1 MGLKFFIMKQ
11 QNKFTVLKTGVITY
25 VRVHKGKQIVE
36 VVTPADINQ
45 VRLTWRERL
54 YNFLSN

>member
-1 MGLKFFIMKQ
+1 MKQ

-36 VVTPADINQ
+36 VVTPAYINR

-54 YNFLSN
+54 YNFLSK